1 MSLVAQCLRGSG
13 PVPRSKIRFRLKARE
28 NKVRRSR
35 GVVRCNCAVRV
46 IKVPGGAVLRGCK
59 KTRRKL
65 LAHFQLRAG
74 IHSQLRVIASLYV
87 LRIFLT
93 CLPASMEMDWA
104 PEAEPEP
111 DPEPE
116 PEPEPEPVPA
126 PPTLRPPSA
135 RIAARHPPP
144 AAPTGPPMPL
154 DSEDPVLL
162 QQLKAEQALQQSRWR
177 PLELCYWP
185 DQGALPAKGKEYP
198 GLGYKRLRDKPPK
211 AQQQQAPPI

>member
-13 PVPRSKIRFRLKARE
+13 PVPRSKNPFRLKAKSGELRAAHIAAVHASAGPRTPPAKQRE
-28 NKVRRSR
+28 ERRAEWKTQR
-35 GVVRCNCAVRV
+35 RQV

-93 CLPASMEMDWA
+93 CLVGYSTPGYPSAPTPPAVQPPRALDAAPLPPLPLRVPAQPASMEMDWA

-116 PEPEPEPVPA
+116 PEPEPA
-126 PPTLRPPSA
+126 PYSA
-135 RIAARHPPP
+135 
-144 AAPTGPPMPL
+144 G
-154 DSEDPVLL
+154 
-162 QQLKAEQALQQSRWR
+162 
-177 PLELCYWP
+177 
-185 DQGALPAKGKEYP
+185 
-198 GLGYKRLRDKPPK
+198 
-211 AQQQQAPPI
+211 